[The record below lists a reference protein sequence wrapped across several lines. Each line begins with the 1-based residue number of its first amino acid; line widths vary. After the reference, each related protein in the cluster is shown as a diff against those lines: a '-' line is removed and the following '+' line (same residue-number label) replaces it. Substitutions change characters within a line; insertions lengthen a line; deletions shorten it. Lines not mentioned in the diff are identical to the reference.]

1 MKTNIENILLP
12 KDSQIVDGSFQVQ
25 VGTLWLD
32 SEDNQGT
39 GEFSSLLTLQQLE
52 DDYGISII
60 AVNRDVSI
68 VGGRGQLGALEFTD
82 FEIKINQNSQGAY
95 TFKFPEAVPA

>member
-1 MKTNIENILLP
+1 MRTTTENILLP
-12 KDSQIVDGSFQVQ
+12 KDSQIIDGSFQVQ
-25 VGTLWLD
+25 VGTSFLD
-32 SEDNQGT
+32 SEDNEGT

-68 VGGRGQLGALEFTD
+68 GGGGQLGALEFTD
-82 FEIKINQNSQGAY
+82 FEIEINQNSQGAY
-95 TFKFPEAVPA
+95 AFKFLAPTPA